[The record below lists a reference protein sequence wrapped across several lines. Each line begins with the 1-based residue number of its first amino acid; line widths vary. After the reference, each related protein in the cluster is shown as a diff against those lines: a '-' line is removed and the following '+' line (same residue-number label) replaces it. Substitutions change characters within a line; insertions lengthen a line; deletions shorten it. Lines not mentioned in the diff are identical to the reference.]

1 MARVKWSSQARSDL
15 DSIVDH
21 IAHDSPARARMF
33 HLNALNATQLLESH
47 PQMGH
52 PVPEADDTDVRE
64 IQFGRYRII
73 YWVFKD
79 DIVVLTIHH
88 GRRRL
93 PKRKLIKRT
102 G

>member
-1 MARVKWSSQARSDL
+1 
-15 DSIVDH
+15 
-21 IAHDSPARARMF
+21 
-33 HLNALNATQLLESH
+33 
-47 PQMGH
+47 MGH